1 MTTDVDTRR
10 IGVLGGTFD
19 PPHLAHLAIASDVCA
34 SLELDSIVFV
44 PAGEPWQK
52 TTSASAAQRFDMVRA
67 AVESDARFRAS
78 RIDID
83 RPGPT
88 YMVDTLTSLRAE
100 LTAESEAA
108 IELFCIV
115 GTDALAGLHTW
126 HEAERLP
133 GLATF
138 VGVVRPGHGPNQPT
152 LTGLTVD
159 FVQVPSLEI
168 SSTDIRGR
176 VSAGEPIRY
185 LVPDAVAEYI
195 TTHYLYGR
203 SS

>member
-19 PPHLAHLAIASDVCA
+19 PPHLAHLAIASDVCSA
-34 SLELDSIVFV
+34 LELDAIVFV
-44 PAGEPWQK
+44 PAGDPWQK
-52 TTSASAAQRFDMVRA
+52 TTAASAEQRFDMVRV
-67 AVESDARFRAS
+67 AVEPDARFRAS

-88 YMVDTLTSLRAE
+88 YMVDTLTDLRAE
-100 LTAESEAA
+100 LCDTA
-108 IELFCIV
+108 ELFCIV
-115 GTDALAGLHTW
+115 GTDTLAGIHTW
-126 HEAERLP
+126 HDAERLP

-138 VGVVRPGHGPNQPT
+138 VGVVRPGHTPNQPT
-152 LTGLTVD
+152 LNGLTVD

-168 SSTDIRGR
+168 SSTDIRRR

-195 TTHYLYGR
+195 TTHNLFGR
-203 SS
+203 TS